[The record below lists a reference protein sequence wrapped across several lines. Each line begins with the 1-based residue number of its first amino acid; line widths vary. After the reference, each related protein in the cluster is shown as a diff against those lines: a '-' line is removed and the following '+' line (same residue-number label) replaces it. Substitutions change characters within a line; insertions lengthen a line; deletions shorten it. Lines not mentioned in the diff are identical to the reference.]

1 MAQKQEPAGAQPACW
16 PPSRKMCIGL
26 AVVIGTIVLILV
38 ITLPVTL
45 VAKTGEENLTTPNPE
60 TDTSLPSTP
69 GKAECPPGW
78 IEVDGNCFF
87 LSTGTKDWEESKR
100 ACEEHNA
107 LLTKLSVLQMEVLKS
122 HVENS
127 DYWIG
132 LKKSGDSGWVWNDN
146 SAFHEEFNIRGA
158 GDCAYLDSSSVNSA
172 GCSQPRRWICSGPL
186 ASSSG

>member
-45 VAKTGEENLTTPNPE
+45 VAKT
-60 TDTSLPSTP
+60 

-146 SAFHEEFNIRGA
+146 SAFHEEFHIRGA

-172 GCSQPRRWICSGPL
+172 GCSQPRRWICSKPPQTSLG
-186 ASSSG
+186 